1 MDSSHRDKLFS
12 SLNIE
17 LNCFQIRINLYI
29 QHIRSI
35 VDKRIIFVILQHQ
48 NRIKKESEKIK
59 QIKGTF
65 EYLLKQEYEVIPEWN
80 W

>member
-29 QHIRSI
+29 QHIRSS

-65 EYLLKQEYEVIPEWN
+65 EYLLKQEYEVIPE
-80 W
+80 

>member
-65 EYLLKQEYEVIPEWN
+65 EYLLKQEYEVIPE
-80 W
+80 

>member
-17 LNCFQIRINLYI
+17 LNCFQVRINLYI
-29 QHIRSI
+29 QDIRSI

-65 EYLLKQEYEVIPEWN
+65 EYLLKQEYEVIPE
-80 W
+80 